1 LLVQSA
7 ERPEKVDAL
16 AALGRTLL
24 DYTTFQILTQ
34 HIDAAV
40 NADEK
45 SLLTAVRERLLAINA
60 EYEQQ
65 ARAMIQRA
73 ADTLQSLLMAPDI
86 PSTIQAN
93 LNRIDDT
100 FLQVL
105 QVNLEEARKA
115 DNADISNRLKIIRDE
130 VLKLI
135 QSSAPPEIQFI
146 NELLSLE
153 SEEESIGLLHSR
165 GSEVNEEL
173 IHVMG
178 DLAQQLRDGGNPV
191 AAQRL
196 ELLRDESLQ
205 LIG

>member
-1 LLVQSA
+1 MLNS
-7 ERPEKVDAL
+7 
-16 AALGRTLL
+16 
-24 DYTTFQILTQ
+24 
-34 HIDAAV
+34 
-40 NADEK
+40 
-45 SLLTAVRERLLAINA
+45 
-60 EYEQQ
+60 
-65 ARAMIQRA
+65 
-73 ADTLQSLLMAPDI
+73 PDI
-86 PSTIQAN
+86 PSAIQAN
-93 LNRIDDT
+93 LDRIDDT

-115 DNADISNRLKIIRDE
+115 DNANVFNRLKVIRDE

-153 SEEESIGLLHSR
+153 SETESLDLLRSR
-165 GSEVNEEL
+165 GSEINEDL

-178 DLAQQLRDGGNPV
+178 DLVQQLREGGNEP

-196 ELLRDESLQ
+196 EILRNEGIQ